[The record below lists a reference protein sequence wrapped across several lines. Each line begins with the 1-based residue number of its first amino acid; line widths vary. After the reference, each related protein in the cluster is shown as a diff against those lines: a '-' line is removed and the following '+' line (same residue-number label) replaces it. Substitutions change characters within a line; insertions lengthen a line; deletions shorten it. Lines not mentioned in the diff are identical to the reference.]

1 LSLDLLR
8 NEVFWFFF
16 QFYFNEDYI
25 FLKTSFSTCC
35 DLQMNVRMQ
44 MLIYFQ
50 LCIRWVSLLFRSCF
64 LSVCRYKWDNE
75 TDHIKELTQHLRFS
89 YSVIMLSSMPIVP
102 QQLSYNL
109 YYCKTIGG
117 IY

>member
-1 LSLDLLR
+1 MR
-8 NEVFWFFF
+8 YFGFFF

-50 LCIRWVSLLFRSCF
+50 LCIRWVSLYLEVVFSLCVGTNEIMKLIISRNL
-64 LSVCRYKWDNE
+64 LS
-75 TDHIKELTQHLRFS
+75 T
-89 YSVIMLSSMPIVP
+89 
-102 QQLSYNL
+102 
-109 YYCKTIGG
+109 
-117 IY
+117 